1 MMMSSKHIINVDEA
15 SFHNDVIAYSNTVPV
30 VVDLWAEWCQPC
42 HMLTP
47 ILEKLATEM
56 NGAFRLAKVN
66 ADENPNLNIQLGVRS
81 LPTVKAFHRGQ
92 LVNEFVGVQSESFVR
107 DFLRNLVPSAGN
119 LSLERAEGL
128 LGLGDYL
135 GAAQAFRQTLKTDPD
150 NGAALL
156 GLAKSLLVQGEP
168 ADALAVLMD
177 FPACKEF
184 TDAEKLA
191 DLVRS
196 VSKLTTE
203 PDDLEEDE
211 LSISFRRGLS
221 LVKNGNLPAA
231 ADGFLGIL
239 RQNKNYLDGEVRRA
253 MVGLLVLMDDD
264 DPETRQYRNELAS
277 VLF

>member
-1 MMMSSKHIINVDEA
+1 MMSSKHIIDVDEA
-15 SFHNDVIAYSNTVPV
+15 SFPNEVIAYSNTTPV

-47 ILEKLATEM
+47 ILEKLAQEM

-66 ADENPNLNIQLGVRS
+66 ADENPNLTIQLGVRS

-92 LVNEFVGVQSESFVR
+92 LVNEFMGVQSESFVR

-119 LSLERAEGL
+119 LALERAEGL
-128 LGLGDYL
+128 MGMQEYQA
-135 GAAQAFRQTLKTDPD
+135 AAQSFRQALKADPD

-168 ADALAVLMD
+168 ADALGVLLD
-177 FPACKEF
+177 FPAGKQF
-184 TDAEKLA
+184 ADAEKLA
-191 DLVRS
+191 DLARS
-196 VSKLTTE
+196 VSRLETE
-203 PDDLEEDE
+203 PEDLDDDLM
-211 LSISFRRGLS
+211 ISFRRALT
-221 LVKNGNLPAA
+221 LVKKGNLPAA

-239 RQNKNYLDGEVRRA
+239 RQDKNYRGGEVRRA
-253 MVGLLVLMDDD
+253 MVGLLVLMDDN
-264 DPETRQYRNELAS
+264 DPETRLYRNELAS

>member
-1 MMMSSKHIINVDEA
+1 MMSSKHIIDVNEA
-15 SFHNDVIAYSNTVPV
+15 SFPNDVIAYSNTTPV

-47 ILEKLATEM
+47 ILEKLAQEM

-66 ADENPNLNIQLGVRS
+66 ADENPNLTIQLGVRS

-92 LVNEFVGVQSESFVR
+92 LVNEFFGVQSESFVR
-107 DFLRNLVPSAGN
+107 DFLRNLVPSAAN
-119 LSLERAEGL
+119 LTIERAEGL
-128 LGLGDYL
+128 LGMRDYPS
-135 GAAQAFRQTLKTDPD
+135 AAQAFRQALKADPD

-168 ADALAVLMD
+168 AEALGVLLD
-177 FPACKEF
+177 FPAGKQF
-184 TDAEKLA
+184 ADAEKLA
-191 DLVRS
+191 DLARS
-196 VSKLTTE
+196 VSR
-203 PDDLEEDE
+203 LETDPDE
-211 LSISFRRGLS
+211 LDDELMISFRRALS
-221 LVKNGNLPAA
+221 LVKRGNLPAA

-239 RQNKNYLDGEVRRA
+239 RRNKNYLNGEVRRA